1 MIPCMVWEYPT
12 EKDHMNYQTKI
23 TSKALSEIE
32 SAYRWMADNLG
43 TAFVERWY
51 ENLTAKI
58 ESLGTFPNRCAI
70 VQEAEGFDVIV
81 RQLRVGK
88 YRVLFSV
95 DEMTVNILSVR
106 HVKQQMFPN
115 ENENEADED

>member
-1 MIPCMVWEYPT
+1 
-12 EKDHMNYQTKI
+12 MNYKTEI

-43 TAFVERWY
+43 TTSVERWY

-70 VQEAEGFDVIV
+70 VQEAEGFDAIV

>member
-1 MIPCMVWEYPT
+1 
-12 EKDHMNYQTKI
+12 MNYKTEI
-23 TSKALSEIE
+23 TSKALGEIE

-43 TAFVERWY
+43 TTKVEQWY
-51 ENLTAKI
+51 EVLTVKI
-58 ESLGTFPNRCAI
+58 ESLGKFPNRCAI

-95 DEMTVNILSVR
+95 DEMTMTVNILSVR
-106 HVKQQMFPN
+106 HVRQQMFPN
-115 ENENEADED
+115 ENETDED

>member
-1 MIPCMVWEYPT
+1 
-12 EKDHMNYQTKI
+12 MNYKTEI
-23 TSKALSEIE
+23 TSKALGEIE

-43 TAFVERWY
+43 TTFVERWY

-70 VQEAEGFDVIV
+70 VQEAEGFDAIV

-115 ENENEADED
+115 ENATDEDED

>member
-1 MIPCMVWEYPT
+1 
-12 EKDHMNYQTKI
+12 MNYKTEI
-23 TSKALSEIE
+23 TSKALGEIE
-32 SAYRWMADNLG
+32 SAYRWMANNLG
-43 TAFVERWY
+43 TANVEQWY
-51 ENLTAKI
+51 EVLTAKI

-70 VQEAEGFDVIV
+70 VQEAEGFDAIV

-106 HVKQQMFPN
+106 HVKQQMFPS
-115 ENENEADED
+115 ENETDEDSFYLTFSSIYV